1 MDILEGKIV
10 DVVNRRIYSGRIYVE
25 NKRILRIDESNST
38 FNNYI
43 FPGLVDAHI
52 HIESSMLIPSRF
64 AHIAVSHGTV
74 ASVSDP
80 HEIANI
86 LGVQGIDFMIKDGD
100 KVPFKFYFGAPSCV
114 PATSFESTGS
124 EISVPHIEDLLK
136 KPHVKYLS
144 EMMNFPGVINN
155 DAQVMEKISLAKKY
169 NKPIDGHAPGLSG
182 EDLSKYIRAGI
193 STDHECSSLKEA
205 EEKLQQ
211 GMKILIRE
219 GSAAKNFDSLHSLIS
234 KCNSQVM
241 LCSDDLHPDDL
252 INGHINLL
260 IRKALMKGHNIIDVL
275 RCVSYNP
282 IKHYNLEVGL
292 LQEGDPA
299 DFVMVEDL
307 NSLNVLQTWING
319 KIVFRNHALF
329 QLPPI
334 DPPNV
339 FRNTIPPLE
348 NLRVDNLERPVN
360 IISVNEGQL
369 FTSSFHHQ
377 FSTNDPYLNSDIKND
392 ILKIVVLNRF
402 KEGAMPSIGFIH
414 GFGLK
419 KGALGSTIAHDSH
432 NIIVVGTN
440 DEDIQICIKQLISS
454 KGGIIA
460 VDKNQIDILPLAVG
474 GIMSDKDSYY
484 VSKSY
489 QDLTLRA
496 RDYGCV
502 LHAPYMTLSFMAL
515 LVIPELK
522 MSDRGLFDGNKFQFV
537 DLFVNS

>member
-10 DVVNRRIYSGRIYVE
+10 DVVKGRIFSGRIFVQ
-25 NKRILRIDESNST
+25 NKRILKIEESNST
-38 FNNYI
+38 FSNYML
-43 FPGLVDAHI
+43 PGLVDAHI
-52 HIESSMLIPSRF
+52 HIESSMLVPSRF

-80 HEIANI
+80 HEIANV
-86 LGVQGIDFMIKDGD
+86 LGIEGINFMIRDGD
-100 KVPFKFYFGAPSCV
+100 EVPFKFYFGAPSCV
-114 PATSFESTGS
+114 PATSFESTGA
-124 EISVPHIEDLLK
+124 EISAPHIEDLLK
-136 KPHVKYLS
+136 KPEVKYLS

-155 DAQVMEKISLAKKY
+155 DAQVMEKISLANKY

-182 EDLSKYIRAGI
+182 EDLSKYIRAGV

-219 GSAAKNFDSLHSLIS
+219 GSAAKNFDALHSLIS
-234 KCNSQVM
+234 KYNNLVM

-260 IRKALMKGHNIIDVL
+260 IRKALNKGHDIIDVL

-299 DFVMVEDL
+299 DFVMVDDL
-307 NSLNVLQTWING
+307 NSFNVLQTWING
-319 KIVFRNHALF
+319 KIVFNNHALF
-329 QLPPI
+329 ELPAI

-339 FRNTIPPLE
+339 FRNTTPPLE
-348 NLRVDNLERPVN
+348 SLLVGNLKSPVN
-360 IISVNEGQL
+360 VISVNEGQL

-377 FSTNDPYLNSDIKND
+377 FSSTDRYLNPDIEND

-402 KEGAMPSIGFIH
+402 KEEALPSIGFIH

-440 DEDIQICIKQLISS
+440 DEDIQICIEQLISS

-460 VDKNQIDILPLAVG
+460 VYKNQIENLPLAVG

-489 QDLTLRA
+489 QDLTLIA